1 MDKHRHNSS
10 AYSVPETMQDVTL
23 NSTPLPQAASTAV
36 KTVQLVYFYLVDLS
50 VVVSLNEIYVMKCF
64 ND

>member
-10 AYSVPETMQDVTL
+10 AYSVPETMQDMTL

-36 KTVQLVYFYLVDLS
+36 KTVQLVYFY
-50 VVVSLNEIYVMKCF
+50 
-64 ND
+64 